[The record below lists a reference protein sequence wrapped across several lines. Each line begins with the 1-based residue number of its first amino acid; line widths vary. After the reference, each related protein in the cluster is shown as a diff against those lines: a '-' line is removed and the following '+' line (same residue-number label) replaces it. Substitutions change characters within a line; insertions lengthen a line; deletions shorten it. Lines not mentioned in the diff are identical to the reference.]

1 MDSTNTTAT
10 IETPAAAPD
19 TAVAPAATEKVARRR
34 TRNGPVALR
43 TRVAPR
49 HTADRN
55 AVVRRVMTELK
66 LSMIEASKHVKNNGL
81 WKNDVKK
88 SE

>member
-1 MDSTNTTAT
+1 MDSTNTTTT
-10 IETPAAAPD
+10 IETPAAPT
-19 TAVAPAATEKVARRR
+19 TATAPAAPEKVARRR